1 MQILQEKITKVIQ
14 QTGLSIVHIAKVNDL
29 PKASVYKWSHG
40 AIPSNPEDYNK
51 LINYLDS
58 ILNNKSSTLLEAVQF
73 NKEAKQILQKL
84 LTHVGPADLLVEVW
98 GDSMH
103 PTFRHGSLAVVSS
116 LQNQQ
121 ILNWG
126 GHYYIVDKNGIGN
139 IRRVYAGE
147 FQNSIKLLC
156 DNPDQEKYPP
166 INRYWDHIEAIYKV
180 KAEIL
185 KH

>member
-1 MQILQEKITKVIQ
+1 MESLQEKITKVIQ
-14 QTGLSIVHIAKVNDL
+14 QTGLSIVEIAKANNLSKDNL
-29 PKASVYKWSHG
+29 YKWFRG
-40 AIPSNPEDYNK
+40 TRPSNPEDYNT
-51 LINYLDS
+51 LINYLDN
-58 ILNNKSSTLLEAVQF
+58 ILDNKSSVLLESIQF

-84 LTHVGPADLLVEVW
+84 LNLFGSADNLVEVW

-121 ILNWG
+121 LLNWG
-126 GHYYIVDKNGIGN
+126 GHYYIVDKNGVGN